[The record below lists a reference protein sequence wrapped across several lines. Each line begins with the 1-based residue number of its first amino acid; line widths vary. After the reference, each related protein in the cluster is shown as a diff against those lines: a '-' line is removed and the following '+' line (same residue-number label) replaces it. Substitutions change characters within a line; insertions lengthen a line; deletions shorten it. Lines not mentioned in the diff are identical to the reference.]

1 MRHEGA
7 PGALYPRLMGAQWL
21 QLAEPVRFAHT
32 PESTVRGSGRL
43 RVAQGSSPLARVLAW
58 LLRLPRASEAAETR
72 LVVTSSAGGERWLRT
87 FGGRRL
93 DSRQYQVGDGELAER
108 FGVLEFR
115 FRLEAS
121 EGSLLFRQVGAGFVW
136 GSVRLRLPERWAPR
150 VDARE
155 DPMSARRIRVHVH
168 VTLPGLGPVLSYEGP
183 IDFEEGDRP

>member
-93 DSRQYQVGDGELAER
+93 DSRQYQ
-108 FGVLEFR
+108 
-115 FRLEAS
+115 
-121 EGSLLFRQVGAGFVW
+121 
-136 GSVRLRLPERWAPR
+136 
-150 VDARE
+150 
-155 DPMSARRIRVHVH
+155 
-168 VTLPGLGPVLSYEGP
+168 
-183 IDFEEGDRP
+183 